1 MPVKSQAFA
10 ERHWPGC
17 GIIKLMD
24 DSRLRDPA
32 TIAAN
37 WWRIAQHDARL
48 AVLRRLDLPDELAA
62 ATWQEIAVGQR
73 EQISRETVPN
83 LGD

>member
-1 MPVKSQAFA
+1 
-10 ERHWPGC
+10 
-17 GIIKLMD
+17 MD

-48 AVLRRLDLPDELAA
+48 VVLRRLELPEELASS
-62 ATWQEIAVGQR
+62 TWQEIAAGMR

-83 LGD
+83 LGN